1 MNKYVIVAGIA
12 ALLGAGC
19 SGDKGAPAPA
29 TGEQATAGAAAPA
42 MEAAPPVA
50 ESALGSGVID
60 HTRDAKEFELRRSL
74 WGVESMIELYQQNGH
89 DTADLQAQR
98 SKLIADLKALLQ

>member
-1 MNKYVIVAGIA
+1 MNKYLLAVGFA
-12 ALLGAGC
+12 ALVGAGC

-29 TGEQATAGAAAPA
+29 AGAGAGAAAT
-42 MEAAPPVA
+42 EEAPPMA
-50 ESALGSGVID
+50 ESVLRTGTID

-74 WGVESMIELYQQNGH
+74 WGAEDLIAQYEQAGH
-89 DTADLQAQR
+89 DTAELKALR